1 MPANLHVLILPSWY
15 PTHDC
20 PIRGVFFRQQAL
32 ALYKTGIKVGI
43 IYPHFRGLRELSF
56 SAFADNHFQTNVI
69 IDKGIPTYYYHGWNV
84 PRLRLEPLLWKWQ
97 SKKLFNLYTAK
108 YGTPDLIHAHSIL
121 WGGVSALEIAQSEN
135 IPYMITEHASN
146 YVQDIVYSWQKPYIR
161 KAINNAAVVL
171 AVSKT
176 LADKLMKYSDG
187 KRIEV
192 LPNMVDT
199 GFFVF
204 PPVPRKVSPFR
215 FLSVARLKPKK
226 GIDLLIKAFAR
237 AFSQENDV
245 FLDIGGDGEQRAELE
260 SLVKNL
266 GLNDRVSFL
275 GELSLEQVRDAM
287 WHANAFVLPS
297 YVETFGVVLIEA
309 MATGLPVIATACGGP
324 EEIIKPDIGIL
335 VKAGNVIEMSLAL
348 KNVYEHR
355 FEFRKKELAI
365 RNYIVDNY
373 SDGVIVERL
382 LEYYNQVLDAE
393 SNGRNR

>member
-1 MPANLHVLILPSWY
+1 M
-15 PTHDC
+15 
-20 PIRGVFFRQQAL
+20 
-32 ALYKTGIKVGI
+32 
-43 IYPHFRGLRELSF
+43 
-56 SAFADNHFQTNVI
+56 
-69 IDKGIPTYYYHGWNV
+69 
-84 PRLRLEPLLWKWQ
+84 
-97 SKKLFNLYTAK
+97 FNLYKAK
-108 YGTPDLIHAHSIL
+108 YGTPDLIHAHNIL
-121 WGGVSALEIAQSEN
+121 WAGVSAMEIAQSEN

-176 LADKLMKYSDG
+176 LAGKLMTYSDR

-192 LPNMVDT
+192 IPNMVDT

-204 PPVPRKVSPFR
+204 PPVPRKVSSFR
-215 FLSVARLKPKK
+215 FLTVARLKPKK
-226 GIDLLIKAFAR
+226 GIEMLIKAFAR

-245 FLDIGGDGEQRAELE
+245 FLEIGGDGEQRAELE
-260 SLVKNL
+260 SLVKYL
-266 GLNDRVSFL
+266 RLNDRVSFL
-275 GELSLEQVRDAM
+275 GELSREQVREAM

-324 EEIIKPDIGIL
+324 EEFIKPDTGLL
-335 VKAGNVIEMSLAL
+335 VEPGNVVEMSMAL

-355 FEFRKKELAI
+355 FELRKKELAI
-365 RNYIVDNY
+365 RNYIVDYY
-373 SDGVIVERL
+373 SDKVIAKRL
-382 LEYYNQVLDAE
+382 LEYYDQVLDAE

>member
-1 MPANLHVLILPSWY
+1 MSVNLHVLVLPSWY
-15 PTHDC
+15 PTRDC
-20 PIRGVFFRQQAL
+20 PVRGVFFRQQAI
-32 ALYKTGIKVGI
+32 ALHKTGIKVGV
-43 IYPHFRGLRELSF
+43 IYPNFRSLRELKIP
-56 SAFADNHFQTNVI
+56 ALAGNHFQTNVI

-84 PRLRLEPLLWKWQ
+84 PRLRLEPLLWKWH
-97 SKKLFNLYTAK
+97 SKKMFNLYKAK
-108 YGTPDLIHAHSIL
+108 YGTPDLIHAHNIL
-121 WGGVSALEIAQSEN
+121 WAGVSAMEIAQSEN

-176 LADKLMKYSDG
+176 LAGKLMTYSDR

-192 LPNMVDT
+192 IPNMVDT

-204 PPVPRKVSPFR
+204 PPVPRKVSPFC
-215 FLSVARLKPKK
+215 FLTVARLNPKK
-226 GIDLLIKAFAR
+226 GLDLLIKAFAR

-245 FLDIGGDGEQRAELE
+245 FLEIGGDGEQRAELE

-266 GLNDRVSFL
+266 RLNERVSFL
-275 GELSLEQVRDAM
+275 GELSLEQVREAM

-324 EEIIKPDIGIL
+324 EEIIKPDTGLL
-335 VKAGNVIEMSLAL
+335 VEPGNVVEMSKAL

-355 FEFRKKELAI
+355 FELRKKELAV
-365 RNYIVDNY
+365 RNYIVDYY
-373 SDGVIVERL
+373 SDKVIAKRL
-382 LEYYNQVLDAE
+382 LEYYDQVLDAE